1 MSNQVCVDASVAI
14 EWLLPEKTDL
24 VAEAL
29 RHEWNLMHT
38 ELVSSPLFNA
48 EVTSSLRNQVYFK
61 KILPEEGEIA
71 FQLFLEMGI
80 RTINHPS
87 VTTMAWEMAKRF
99 NLPRTY
105 DLQYL
110 AVAELIDC
118 PLWTNDR
125 KFINSLQNRVQRIK
139 WVGDYGR

>member
-14 EWLLPEKTDL
+14 EWLLPGKGDIVVES
-24 VAEAL
+24 L
-29 RHEWNLMHT
+29 RHEWNSADV
-38 ELVSSPLFNA
+38 ELVSSSLFGA
-48 EVTSSLRNQVYFK
+48 EVTSTLRNQVYFK
-61 KILPEEGEIA
+61 KISPEEGETA
-71 FQLFLEMGI
+71 FQLFLEMGV
-80 RTINHPS
+80 RVINHPD
-87 VTTMAWEMAKRF
+87 VTTLAWEMAKRF